1 MGYSNWRPGSAGHS
15 IEQKGEVRGRPG
27 MACGSVLSMKCED
40 IQNLI
45 AVAGDDLLNDS
56 EREMLDR
63 HLSTCPLCRQERDDI
78 RNLTRDLRM
87 MRRPAIP
94 AAALVSVRTAVA
106 ASSASRIR
114 SFWLAEDLRPWTT
127 WIMPSG
133 VGTFA
138 SIVVG
143 FLFLW
148 ALFMIPI
155 EKRAAMPSTVSDPQ
169 LPILHRSSSASRNYA
184 DKRKD
189 VSNESPSINPDGT
202 LVALTNSLVRGDMKD
217 SEVVVVADVFGSGLA
232 QIDEV
237 VEPSRDRHAV
247 DELERALKSDPAYAP
262 FVPAS
267 VDQRPESVKV
277 IFKIQNVRV
286 NTRIKGDRQ

>member
-1 MGYSNWRPGSAGHS
+1 
-15 IEQKGEVRGRPG
+15 
-27 MACGSVLSMKCED
+27 MKCED

-45 AVAGDDLLNDS
+45 SVAGDDLLDDS

-78 RNLTRDLRM
+78 RNLTRELRM

-94 AAALVSVRTAVA
+94 AGALNVMRSAVA
-106 ASSASRIR
+106 ASAAARMR
-114 SFWLAEDLRPWTT
+114 SFWLAEDLRPWST
-127 WIMPSG
+127 WIMPSS
-133 VGTFA
+133 VGA
-138 SIVVG
+138 LSSVVVG
-143 FLFLW
+143 FAFLW
-148 ALFMIPI
+148 TLFMIPV
-155 EKRAAMPSTVSDPQ
+155 EKPAAMLGSVADPQ
-169 LPILHRSSSASRNYA
+169 LAILRRSSNASRSYA

-189 VSNESPSINPDGT
+189 VSNESPSINPEGT

-237 VEPSRDRHAV
+237 VEPSHDRHAV
-247 DELERALKSDPAYAP
+247 DELDRALRSDPAYAP
-262 FVPAS
+262 FVPAA
-267 VDQRPESVKV
+267 VDQRPESMKV

-286 NTRIKGDRQ
+286 NTRIKGGRQ

>member
-1 MGYSNWRPGSAGHS
+1 
-15 IEQKGEVRGRPG
+15 
-27 MACGSVLSMKCED
+27 MKCED

-45 AVAGDDLLNDS
+45 SVAGDDLLDDG

-63 HLSTCPLCRQERDDI
+63 HLSVCPLCRQERDDI

-87 MRRPAIP
+87 LRRPAMP
-94 AAALVSVRTAVA
+94 AAALFSVRSAVA
-106 ASSASRIR
+106 ASAAGRLR
-114 SFWLAEDLRPWTT
+114 SFWLAEDQRPWST

-138 SIVVG
+138 SIIVALT
-143 FLFLW
+143 FIWTLFL
-148 ALFMIPI
+148 IPI
-155 EKRAAMPSTVSDPQ
+155 EQPAAMPNTISDPQ
-169 LPILHRSSSASRNYA
+169 LAILRRSSDASRSYA

-189 VSNESPSINPDGT
+189 VSNESPSINPEGT

-232 QIDEV
+232 KIDEV
-237 VEPSRDRHAV
+237 VEPSRDSHAV
-247 DELERALKSDPAYAP
+247 DELDRALRSDPAYAP

-267 VDQRPESVKV
+267 VDQRPESMKV
-277 IFKIQNVRV
+277 VFKIQNVRV
-286 NTRIKGDRQ
+286 ETRIKGSHP